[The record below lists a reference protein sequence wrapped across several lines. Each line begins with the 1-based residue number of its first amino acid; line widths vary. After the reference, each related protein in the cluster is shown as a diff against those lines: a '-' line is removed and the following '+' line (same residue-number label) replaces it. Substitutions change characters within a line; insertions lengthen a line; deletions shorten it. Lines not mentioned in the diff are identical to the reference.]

1 MDFPRFIR
9 KKLTRLAWA
18 LGITP
23 REPRFSPGQGAPVS
37 RPLQYIDPVVRPGDL
52 PAARKPEVPRDDEH
66 LAELLR
72 LSLESPLKPL
82 RWEPV
87 FKERPAPAIVD
98 SDFADAELRILRH
111 WSLANAAE
119 GTPIFAHGDVWTQVA
134 ARLYGIDPSKVTK
147 LKRRITKAQALAVMN
162 SDRPPFVRPATPAQ
176 LAQYIANRIQGK
188 KP

>member
-9 KKLTRLAWA
+9 KKLTRMAWA
-18 LGITP
+18 MGISP
-23 REPRFSPGQGAPVS
+23 GEPRFPPGQGAPVS
-37 RPLQYIDPVVRPGDL
+37 RSLQYIDPVVLPGDL
-52 PAARKPEVPRDDEH
+52 PAARKPEAPRDDEH
-66 LAELLR
+66 LSELLR
-72 LSLESPLKPL
+72 LSLTSPRKPI
-82 RWEPV
+82 PQ
-87 FKERPAPAIVD
+87 ERPAPAIVD

-147 LKRRITKAQALAVMN
+147 LKRRTVKAQALAVMY